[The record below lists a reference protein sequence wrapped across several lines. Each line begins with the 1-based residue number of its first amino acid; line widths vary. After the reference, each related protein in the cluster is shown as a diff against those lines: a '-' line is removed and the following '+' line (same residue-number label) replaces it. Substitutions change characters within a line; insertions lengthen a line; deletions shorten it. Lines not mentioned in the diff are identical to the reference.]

1 VQQIVPSQRVTE
13 GAGVHLNRAIGTRAL
28 PDLDPFLLLDEM
40 RSRNPE
46 DYVSGFPTHPH
57 RGFETVSYMLS
68 GSMEHRDSL
77 GNRGLIGPGG
87 TQWMTAGHGIV
98 HSEMPR
104 QTQGLLHG
112 FQLWVNLPASHK
124 MVAPRYQD
132 LAPER
137 IVELEHQD
145 ARVRLVAGAL
155 AGQRGPVQDIVTDP
169 LFLDV
174 RLEGRG
180 RFSHEV
186 PPAHTAFAYVIE
198 GEVRFGEDGTRVP
211 RGAVAVLAPGRDEV
225 AARAEGPGRFLL
237 IAGRPLREPIARW
250 GPFVM
255 NTDAEI
261 QQAISDHRQGRL
273 TML

>member
-1 VQQIVPSQRVTE
+1 
-13 GAGVHLNRAIGTRAL
+13 
-28 PDLDPFLLLDEM
+28 M
-40 RSRNPE
+40 
-46 DYVSGFPTHPH
+46 
-57 RGFETVSYMLS
+57 
-68 GSMEHRDSL
+68 
-77 GNRGLIGPGG
+77 
-87 TQWMTAGHGIV
+87 
-98 HSEMPR
+98 
-104 QTQGLLHG
+104 
-112 FQLWVNLPASHK
+112 
-124 MVAPRYQD
+124 
-132 LAPER
+132 
-137 IVELEHQD
+137 
-145 ARVRLVAGAL
+145 
-155 AGQRGPVQDIVTDP
+155 TDP

-186 PPAHTAFAYVIE
+186 PAAHTAFAYVIE

-225 AARAEGPGRFLL
+225 AARTEGPGRFLL